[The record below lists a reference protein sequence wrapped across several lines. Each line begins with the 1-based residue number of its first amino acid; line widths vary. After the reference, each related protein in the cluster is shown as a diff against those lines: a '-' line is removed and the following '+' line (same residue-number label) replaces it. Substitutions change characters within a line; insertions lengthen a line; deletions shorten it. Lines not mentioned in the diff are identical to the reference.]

1 MSKIAPRIFG
11 GSILAGLGYIA
22 YNLFTDGFQE
32 VNSEGDNKNSDNNSI
47 LLDTKDMV
55 EDTNNSSNNISS
67 NINNSSNSSNSSNS
81 NSSSNM
87 DSNDESLSSN
97 NNTNENTIENNQEVT
112 DNEIKEINNE
122 GITEVSLDGID
133 INNAV
138 ENVSLDTNDNTNKE
152 ETNESTE
159 TKSQNFIERV
169 IQV

>member
-1 MSKIAPRIFG
+1 MSKIAPRILG
-11 GSILAGLGYIA
+11 GGILAGLGYIA

-32 VNSEGDNKNSDNNSI
+32 VNSEDDNSANNSI
-47 LLDTKDMV
+47 LLDSKDTV
-55 EDTNNSSNNISS
+55 RNT
-67 NINNSSNSSNSSNS
+67 SNS
-81 NSSSNM
+81 NSNS
-87 DSNDESLSSN
+87 DSNSNIKSNDDSLTSN
-97 NNTNENTIENNQEVT
+97 NNTIENNQEVT
-112 DNEIKEINNE
+112 DNENTEINNE